1 MENQRQIVFYKNY
14 FEVFFD
20 RQNKEVKKKILC
32 TLKLIETEPRI
43 HKDFF
48 KFLKNTSGL
57 YEIRIQLGGNQY
69 RIFCFFTPN
78 KIIVLGNGFH
88 KKTQKT
94 PQKEII
100 KAIKIKTEYESEY
113 KIT

>member
-20 RQNKEVKKKILC
+20 RQNKEVKKKILW

-69 RIFCFFTPN
+69 RIF
-78 KIIVLGNGFH
+78 
-88 KKTQKT
+88 
-94 PQKEII
+94 
-100 KAIKIKTEYESEY
+100 
-113 KIT
+113 